1 MVKVGCCWMSGLR
14 NGGRE
19 VGGWLVT
26 HTASRAA
33 GGYQGDGSGRG
44 NRSEKGTAARV
55 GSGIR
60 APFWLKGRVNGS
72 NKHGLGPASLC

>member
-1 MVKVGCCWMSGLR
+1 MVKVGCCWTGGLR

-26 HTASRAA
+26 HTHTRTASRAA

-44 NRSEKGTAARV
+44 NKCEKGTAA
-55 GSGIR
+55 
-60 APFWLKGRVNGS
+60 GR
-72 NKHGLGPASLC
+72 